1 MRKIKCFEIS
11 AFTKNNKGGNLA
23 GVVLFEETLTA
34 DQMQHIASI
43 LGFSETAFV
52 LPSSE
57 DEFRVRFFTPKG
69 EVDLCGH
76 ATIAAFYCL
85 QQKGFVVRDR
95 YKLETK
101 AGKLEVRVEESTIFL
116 QQKLPTFCQEVV
128 KEDVA
133 NALSIPL
140 ASLGDLPTEV
150 VSTGLPDIIV
160 PIKNLTTL
168 LRLEPDF
175 EQVKAISKKYD
186 TIGIHAFCQETLNPQ
201 STAHCRNFAPL
212 YGIPEESATGTANA
226 ALLSYL
232 HKHKKLKKSDTS
244 FVIEQGYCMNKPSEI
259 TVTLQELNGHIHT
272 VYVGGSAFSV
282 GEKAVMIN

>member
-1 MRKIKCFEIS
+1 MRKITCYVIS
-11 AFTKNNKGGNLA
+11 AFSKNNKGGNLA
-23 GVVLFEETLTA
+23 GVVLFEEPLTV

-43 LGFSETAFV
+43 LEFSETAFV
-52 LPSSE
+52 LPSTG
-57 DEFRVRFFTPKG
+57 DEFSVRFFTPEG

-85 QQKGFVVRDR
+85 QQKGYVARGM

-101 AGKLEVRVEESTIFL
+101 AGKLEVRVEESNIFL
-116 QQKLPTFCQEVV
+116 QQKLPTFSQAVV
-128 KEDVA
+128 KEDIA
-133 NALSIPL
+133 NALSIRL
-140 ASLGDLPTEV
+140 ASLGDLPSEV

-160 PIKNLTTL
+160 PIKDLATL
-168 LRLEPDF
+168 LAIEPDF
-175 EQVKAISKKYD
+175 EQVKAVSEKYG
-186 TIGIHAFCQETLNPQ
+186 TIGIHAFSQETLNPQ

-232 HKHKKLKKSDTS
+232 HKHKKLINPDNS
-244 FVIEQGYCMNKPSEI
+244 FIIEQGYCMNKPSEI
-259 TVTLQELNGHIHT
+259 TVSLQELNGHIHK
-272 VYVGGSAFSV
+272 VYVGGSAFNV